1 MSDSVTIS
9 CDLSKFSEELDCY
22 VLNPEA
28 FPTIINAF
36 HPDYV
41 KTYMPEFLS
50 SIRTEETQKAN
61 GVRSGGIA
69 KATREAIDKGAF
81 TISQFPKTKAKVK
94 KVDLKPKDYFTF
106 QKAGMPKG
114 VK

>member
-1 MSDSVTIS
+1 MNLTTFDHDKGCS
-9 CDLSKFSEELDCY
+9 

-36 HPDYV
+36 HPDYI
-41 KTYMPEFLS
+41 KTYHPEMLS

-69 KATREAIDKGAF
+69 KATRESVNKSAF